1 MATDDS
7 RADSQQ
13 LTASRKLR
21 THVEPR
27 TSRNE
32 SAVNSASTIEKS
44 PDRARRSESTLD
56 PGSREKVRRTRGA
69 TPAKRSETPKMKS
82 NGHETGAA
90 RVNGHGQASPS
101 RTAQEK
107 EAPLEKGRA
116 ASDDARDFPTA
127 AAASSAAAG
136 KERDACAEVA
146 QAPEGEKYSRP
157 NGRNRRAGRG
167 TSRVPSEE
175 NKAKD
180 EPKHRPVRRPTHN
193 SEKDTVDIPPGSEP
207 LPEAGAG
214 FVDALHEQVDIYLA
228 CARLVKSGDQKIAQ
242 RMVERL
248 LEMKYG
254 KAASVTAE
262 EAPEIV
268 IDIDSAVAR
277 RAAEGANK

>member
-1 MATDDS
+1 M
-7 RADSQQ
+7 
-13 LTASRKLR
+13 
-21 THVEPR
+21 
-27 TSRNE
+27 
-32 SAVNSASTIEKS
+32 NSALTIEKL
-44 PDRARRSESTLD
+44 PERAKSTASTLD

-82 NGHETGAA
+82 NGHDTSAA
-90 RVNGHGQASPS
+90 SVNGHGQASPS

-146 QAPEGEKYSRP
+146 QAPEGEKKSRP
-157 NGRNRRAGRG
+157 NGRNRRADTG
-167 TSRVPSEE
+167 TSRVLSEDD
-175 NKAKD
+175 KPKD
-180 EPKHRPVRRPTHN
+180 K
-193 SEKDTVDIPPGSEP
+193 SEKDTVDIPPSSEP
-207 LPEAGAG
+207 LPKDGAG
-214 FVDALHEQVDIYLA
+214 FVDAMHEHVNIYLA
-228 CARLVKSGDQKIAQ
+228 CARLVKSRDQKIAQ

-254 KAASVTAE
+254 KAASVTGE

>member
-1 MATDDS
+1 
-7 RADSQQ
+7 
-13 LTASRKLR
+13 
-21 THVEPR
+21 
-27 TSRNE
+27 
-32 SAVNSASTIEKS
+32 
-44 PDRARRSESTLD
+44 
-56 PGSREKVRRTRGA
+56 
-69 TPAKRSETPKMKS
+69 MKS
-82 NGHETGAA
+82 NGHDTGAA
-90 RVNGHGQASPS
+90 SVNGHGRASPS

-107 EAPLEKGRA
+107 EAPLEQGRA

-146 QAPEGEKYSRP
+146 QAPEGEKHSRP
-157 NGRNRRAGRG
+157 KKSKTKAGSG
-167 TSRVPSEE
+167 TSRAPSEE
-175 NKAKD
+175 NKAKA
-180 EPKHRPVRRPTHN
+180 EPQHSPERRTTQN
-193 SEKDTVDIPPGSEP
+193 SEKDTVNIPPSSEP
-207 LPEAGAG
+207 LPKDGAG
-214 FVDALHEQVDIYLA
+214 FVDAMHEHVNIYLA
-228 CARLVKSGDQKIAQ
+228 CARLVKSRDQKIAQ